1 MLVYGSWDLNCLAG
15 GVSTK
20 KGALIHHGKSSSKLN
35 LDIWQNTS
43 SDLFGQAK
51 SYVPHMDLFLLSS
64 IVSKTWTTN
73 S

>member
-1 MLVYGSWDLNCLAG
+1 MESPQ
-15 GVSTK
+15 K

-51 SYVPHMDLFLLSS
+51 SYVPHMDLLSS
-64 IVSKTWTTN
+64 IVSKNWTMN
-73 S
+73 SKRTCYLLYKNK